1 MRANVYSRY
10 DREVMVSKYSQK
22 LARLYK
28 AQVDL
33 YKLIIEDAETSQIE
47 AAVSRVATLS
57 FELTQ
62 MPDIPETMKEWHE
75 RIMEKAF
82 PKNAISGSPNSVA
95 RHRAAAATAAG
106 AHRQPRKRA
115 CQADKPARRPAG
127 QARPPAAAAVIVR

>member
-1 MRANVYSRY
+1 MRANVYSRS

-33 YKLIIEDAETSQIE
+33 YKLIIEDAETSKIE
-47 AAVSRVATLS
+47 AAVSRVATPS

-75 RIMEKAF
+75 RIMAKAF

-95 RHRAAAATAAG
+95 RHQAATAAE
-106 AHRQPRKRA
+106 AHSQPRKRA

-127 QARPPAAAAVIVR
+127 QARPPAAAAILVR